1 VTNNKQHTGLW
12 AFLRDGVNEILHGG
26 RCYWMWVSFLLVF
39 MVIGILVYLYQV
51 THGLLVTNM
60 SNQVSWGFYIANFTF
75 LVGVAAAAIMLAIP
89 AYIFDR
95 KDIKD
100 VVLMGDTMAVTA
112 VAMAILFVVVDLGR
126 PDRIWHLLPGIGKFH
141 FPESMLAWDVV
152 VLNGY
157 ILLNLAI
164 SSYIL
169 YQHYHGR
176 EPKKSLYF
184 PIVLITIFWA
194 ISIHTVTAFLFSS
207 NSGRPIWNNAMLAP
221 RFIASAFASGPAI
234 MALGLQIIRGMTNY
248 PVSQSVINHLAI
260 VTSIALQVTLFFIGA
275 EIFTEFYNEGE
286 HASNARYL
294 FFGLHGHTALTPWI
308 WTAISL
314 LVIAMV
320 IFMIHRTRKNPFFMN
335 IAFVLTVVGIW
346 VEKGMGLVIPGFV
359 PTPIGEIYEYA
370 PNITEI
376 MITLGIWAFGLL
388 FFTIMAKAALPIQ
401 CNYIKKNSDPPQPD
415 ACAVYNAE
423 QQANRSV

>member
-1 VTNNKQHTGLW
+1 MTSNDRHTGLW
-12 AFLRDGVNEILHGG
+12 AFLRDGIHEILHGG

-39 MVIGILVYLYQV
+39 MIIGILVYFYQLSN
-51 THGLLVTNM
+51 GLVVTNM
-60 SNQVSWGFYIANFTF
+60 TNQVSWGFYISNFTF
-75 LVGVAAAAIMLAIP
+75 LVGVAAAAIMLAVP

-112 VAMAILFVVVDLGR
+112 VAMAIMFVVVDLGR
-126 PDRIWHLLPGIGKFH
+126 PDRIWHLIPAIGKFH
-141 FPESMLAWDVV
+141 FPESLLAWDVV

-157 ILLNLAI
+157 ILLNLVI

-176 EPKKSLYF
+176 EPKRSRYF
-184 PIVLITIFWA
+184 PIVLIAIFWA
-194 ISIHTVTAFLFSS
+194 ISIHTVTAFLYSS
-207 NSGRPIWNNAMLAP
+207 NSGRPMWNNAMLAP

-286 HASNARYL
+286 HAASARYL
-294 FFGLHGHTALTPWI
+294 FLGLHGHTALTPWI
-308 WTAISL
+308 WTAIAL
-314 LVIAMV
+314 LLLAMT
-320 IFMIHRTRKNPFFMN
+320 IFMIHRTRKNPVFMN
-335 IAFVLTVVGIW
+335 IAFIFTVIGIW
-346 VEKGMGLVIPGFV
+346 IEKGMGLVIPGFV

-370 PNITEI
+370 PSIAEI

-388 FFTIMAKAALPIQ
+388 FFTVMAKAALPIQ
-401 CNYIKKNSDPPQPD
+401 CRYMQKNSDPPHPEACTAFKPD
-415 ACAVYNAE
+415 
-423 QQANRSV
+423 

>member
-1 VTNNKQHTGLW
+1 MTNNNKHTGLW

-169 YQHYHGR
+169 YQHDHGR

-248 PVSQSVINHLAI
+248 PVSQSVINHL
-260 VTSIALQVTLFFIGA
+260 
-275 EIFTEFYNEGE
+275 
-286 HASNARYL
+286 
-294 FFGLHGHTALTPWI
+294 
-308 WTAISL
+308 SL
-314 LVIAMV
+314 
-320 IFMIHRTRKNPFFMN
+320 IH
-335 IAFVLTVVGIW
+335 I
-346 VEKGMGLVIPGFV
+346 
-359 PTPIGEIYEYA
+359 
-370 PNITEI
+370 
-376 MITLGIWAFGLL
+376 
-388 FFTIMAKAALPIQ
+388 
-401 CNYIKKNSDPPQPD
+401 
-415 ACAVYNAE
+415 
-423 QQANRSV
+423 